1 MFSHENHP
9 RQKDIRAANRWEI
22 IKQILHNYP
31 ISRVDICSLTG
42 LNKATVSTIVKEWID
57 AGLLTET
64 ELGKSAS
71 GRKPILLQPVLSVGY
86 VIAVDID
93 VRNVRLFSL
102 IFRRENFVPKKIS
115 IKNPE
120 LFRSIRQSAAH
131 WMKC

>member
-1 MFSHENHP
+1 MKIT
-9 RQKDIRAANRWEI
+9 QTKDIRAANRWEI

-93 VRNVRLFSL
+93 VRNVQTIL
-102 IFRRENFVPKKIS
+102 IFPEREFCPEENFPLKTQTFPQYTAK
-115 IKNPE
+115 
-120 LFRSIRQSAAH
+120 SAAH